1 MATRTTTTQSAT
13 TTPAA
18 QPARVR
24 LARWRINLL
33 LLLCLLLIGRVV
45 IRLVEVQVVRGEQYS
60 ELARAEF
67 DRELPIQQQRGVIT
81 DRLGNVLAMDVERQS
96 LWVIPRYIDPNR
108 APRLAATIAT
118 LVGADPQQLLASM
131 LNDEVYWVRVAR
143 WLEPEMA
150 QQIAALEEPG
160 LRLIYETRR
169 IYPQETFAAQLVGAV
184 NHNHDGISGIE
195 AFYNT
200 RLKGVEGSL
209 RAEFDPDNN
218 PIAIA
223 PSHQVPPRHG
233 ADITLTIDPLV
244 QYVIER
250 ELAEAVERHNADGGS
265 IVVLDPRTGAI
276 RGMASWPPFDPNNY
290 TQYPAEVYG
299 RNPAISDLYEP
310 GSTFKI
316 FTVAA
321 GLQSRAFTADTLVND
336 TGTIFRYGYSLKNWN
351 AGANGM
357 LDSDR
362 VLYYSSNVGALQL
375 NELTGPEAFYS
386 QVAAFGF
393 GRPTGVELAGEEGG
407 IVNAWGGPAYNDLTF
422 LTNAY
427 GQGISVTPL
436 QMVQAVAA
444 VANDGVMMRPY
455 IIERVCEDEGERCTE
470 TQPVEAGRPI
480 DPGVAWT
487 VRRMLVNAANHYAP
501 VVWGPRTGSYAD
513 QWLVPGYQVGAKTGT
528 SSIPLPGG
536 GYDPNFTIGSVLGF
550 APAEGARYV
559 VLVKI
564 DRPKDDIWGVVTAI
578 PVFYNVI
585 DQLMRYERIPPD
597 PALVSPGQTP

>member
-184 NHNHDGISGIE
+184 NHNHDGISGVE

>member
-564 DRPKDDIWGVVTAI
+564 DRPKDDIWGVATAI

>member
-1 MATRTTTTQSAT
+1 
-13 TTPAA
+13 
-18 QPARVR
+18 
-24 LARWRINLL
+24 
-33 LLLCLLLIGRVV
+33 
-45 IRLVEVQVVRGEQYS
+45 
-60 ELARAEF
+60 
-67 DRELPIQQQRGVIT
+67 LPIQQQRGVIT

-184 NHNHDGISGIE
+184 NHNHDGISGVE